1 MRTLTTR
8 PKEKYDMST
17 RDSVLAEVSLM
28 IRSTLG
34 LDNQITLNVT
44 EGTTL
49 VEDLG
54 MESIDIVDLGAR
66 LASRYGP
73 VANFATFFAELDIG
87 SIATLRVGDMVE
99 FIVAATRQEGALE

>member
-1 MRTLTTR
+1 
-8 PKEKYDMST
+8 MST

-28 IRSTLG
+28 ISSTLG

-44 EGTTL
+44 EGTAL

-54 MESIDIVDLGAR
+54 MASIDIVDLGAR

-73 VANFATFFAELDIG
+73 VANFAAFFAELDID
-87 SIATLRVGDMVE
+87 SVVTLRVGDMVE
-99 FIVAATRQEGALE
+99 YIVAVTRQEGAPE

>member
-1 MRTLTTR
+1 MT
-8 PKEKYDMST
+8 T